1 MQNVAKAI
9 LTLTS
14 AATFFVNIAVAQD
27 LVAHHQ
33 LVDTL
38 PAHFG
43 VELVYQVSIT
53 NKGSNELRSIKLALA
68 PSQSLVPLVK
78 RDLKIGQIAAG
89 QTVDVQWAVTIGEE
103 ESKKGATPSISFV
116 GNGVS
121 KDGRPHKIAVTS
133 VGSPKQ

>member
-1 MQNVAKAI
+1 MQNVAKATWV
-9 LTLTS
+9 LAS
-14 AATFFVNIAVAQD
+14 AATFFVNISVAQD

-53 NKGSNELRSIKLALA
+53 NNGSNELRSIKLALA
-68 PSQSLVPLVK
+68 PSPSLVPLVK
-78 RDLKIGQIAAG
+78 RDLMIGQISAG
-89 QTVDVQWAVTIGEE
+89 QTVDVKWVVTIGEE
-103 ESKKGATPSISFV
+103 DSKKGATPSFSFV

-121 KDGRPHKIAVTS
+121 KDGRPQKIALTS
-133 VGSPKQ
+133 VGSPK